1 MNLGLSHC
9 RVSLSP
15 PPSPPAPSMLHFSQ
29 VSKAPLFSSVSFTH
43 LNNVSC
49 SRLWPRLGL
58 GLRSPRSAQ
67 LCSHPWTLTSCAGS
81 WCIAVYTGAASFLCK
96 LWCPS
101 AMSKK
106 PSDTPISALTCP
118 FLWPARLLP
127 ANTYPHRLP
136 ANPAAP
142 RACQS
147 PPPCLL
153 PLHRLL
159 LPLPPHLAPGVSF

>member
-1 MNLGLSHC
+1 MQ
-9 RVSLSP
+9 
-15 PPSPPAPSMLHFSQ
+15 SQ
-29 VSKAPLFSSVSFTH
+29 PLPTPIP
-43 LNNVSC
+43 SC
-49 SRLWPRLGL
+49 SQHAAFFSGFPGSPVFLNFLYSFKQCELLPAVAWPGA
-58 GLRSPRSAQ
+58 GPEVPRSAQ
-67 LCSHPWTLTSCAGS
+67 LCSHPWTLTSGTGS

-96 LWCPS
+96 LWCPR